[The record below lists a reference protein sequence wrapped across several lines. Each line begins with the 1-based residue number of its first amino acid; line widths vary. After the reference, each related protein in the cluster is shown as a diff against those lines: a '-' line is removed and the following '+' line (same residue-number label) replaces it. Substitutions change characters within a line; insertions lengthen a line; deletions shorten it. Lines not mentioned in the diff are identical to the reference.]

1 LWIVGARG
9 VSVEGYSLLRGGGHR
24 GDEPGRAGGRDLND
38 SLRKITGIYR
48 QMAIRIYTNRSLKA
62 SDNMGRSAT
71 NWRVKILSAL
81 SDPTRLEI
89 IEFLGEEERCVCEI
103 VPAFGRA
110 QSTISKHLAILFEAG
125 ILERRIDGKRTLY
138 KVKNSGLF
146 DLLREV
152 DALALEEI
160 SDLKKAEK
168 ILMNSLR

>member
-1 LWIVGARG
+1 
-9 VSVEGYSLLRGGGHR
+9 
-24 GDEPGRAGGRDLND
+24 
-38 SLRKITGIYR
+38 
-48 QMAIRIYTNRSLKA
+48 
-62 SDNMGRSAT
+62 MGRSAT

>member
-1 LWIVGARG
+1 M
-9 VSVEGYSLLRGGGHR
+9 
-24 GDEPGRAGGRDLND
+24 
-38 SLRKITGIYR
+38 K
-48 QMAIRIYTNRSLKA
+48 
-62 SDNMGRSAT
+62 RSAT

-89 IEFLGEEERCVCEI
+89 VEFLGEEERCVCEI

-138 KVKNSGLF
+138 RVKNPRLF

-160 SDLKKAEK
+160 SELKKAEEV
-168 ILMNSLR
+168 LMGSAR